1 MVTDD
6 RSRLSQ
12 VMSVRVR
19 HILVSTK
26 EMADDL
32 LTQLKANAD
41 FEELARAISGCEFT
55 RESGGEVR
63 NTNTSQTAMKAL
75 IGSRPSHATGIFEWW
90 GLDVVF

>member
-1 MVTDD
+1 MAGHSTI
-6 RSRLSQ
+6 LFILQ

-26 EMADDL
+26 EMAEDL
-32 LTQLKANAD
+32 FTQLKANAD

-63 NTNTSQTAMKAL
+63 NAKM
-75 IGSRPSHATGIFEWW
+75 SH
-90 GLDVVF
+90 GLQ